1 MSNKKYGFA
10 VLGTGLIAKFHAQA
24 VLDTPGAE
32 LVAVC
37 SRSEA
42 RADSFA
48 ASFGCAAYTSLEQML
63 QHPDVDVLMIATPS
77 GAHLEPAMAAAR
89 AGVHVLCEKPLEI
102 SLPRAEQMIAAHQ
115 AAGTQL
121 GCLFQ
126 LRHIPALQPIRQA
139 IASGRFGTIT
149 HAAVYVPW
157 WREPAYY
164 KDSQWHGT
172 QVLDGGG
179 ALMNQAIHMI
189 DILCSLMP
197 PVISVAAVLSSAGHP
212 WIEVEDAASAA
223 LLFEG
228 GAIGTIVGTTSSWPG
243 RSRRLEITGTDGTV
257 ILEDDHLQMFEF
269 RQSQAEDEQT
279 RRLYSADAS
288 CSGAAAPGAMDHLKH
303 AACVREFIKALQEGV
318 SYEVSG
324 SEACR
329 SIALIERIYQAAATH
344 LPQLR

>member
-1 MSNKKYGFA
+1 MSTEKYGFA
-10 VLGTGLIAKFHAQA
+10 VLGTGLIAKFHARA
-24 VLDTPGAE
+24 VLSTPGAS

-37 SRSEA
+37 SRSQEN
-42 RADSFA
+42 ADNFA
-48 ASFGCAAYTSLEQML
+48 ASFGCTAYTCLEQML
-63 QHPDVDVLMIATPS
+63 QAPGVDVLMIATPS

-102 SLPRAEQMIAAHQ
+102 SVARAGQMIAAHQ

-126 LRHIPALQPIRQA
+126 LRHIPALQPVRHA

-164 KDSQWHGT
+164 KESCWHGT
-172 QVLDGGG
+172 KALDGGG

-197 PVISVAAVLSSAGHP
+197 PVKSVAAVISSAGHP
-212 WIEVEDAASAA
+212 WIEVEDAASAS

-243 RSRRLEITGTDGTV
+243 RARRLEITGTDGTV
-257 ILEDDHLQMFEF
+257 VLEDDHLLMFEF
-269 RQSQAEDEQT
+269 KQKSAEDEQT
-279 RRLYSADAS
+279 RVLYSPRATL
-288 CSGAAAPGAMDHLKH
+288 SGAAAPGAMDHLNH
-303 AACVREFIKALQEGV
+303 AACVGEFIKALAEGEPYAV
-318 SYEVSG
+318 DG
-324 SEACR
+324 AEACR
-329 SIALIERIYQAAATH
+329 SIALIERIYHSAATR
-344 LPQLR
+344 LPQ